1 MSDQVLRC
9 DNDECRIVIF
19 TMQSPK
25 SRHRQIEARI
35 CPACMMVARYDSRGT
50 PLGALSRHRL
60 KTHFK
65 IADPECPVCGAGEGQ
80 PCPDGIECSGGGF

>member
-50 PLGALSRHRL
+50 PLGEVS
-60 KTHFK
+60 
-65 IADPECPVCGAGEGQ
+65 E
-80 PCPDGIECSGGGF
+80 